1 MIVKNDD
8 EINEFIENRFK
19 SNYNRL
25 SFMMNMKD
33 KIS

>member
-19 SNYNRL
+19 INYNRPR
-25 SFMMNMKD
+25 FMMNMKD